1 MFLTKVLI
9 VISEEGIFEALFD
22 IFSIA
27 VLFFV
32 FGYLLG
38 DKKTGEHI
46 KDAFT
51 DLNGL
56 SEDEYHNVL
65 EKYNERQKAKKII
78 FKQKERENETEE
90 EFDERIEKRVKDLYD
105 DKISYKYIKE

>member
-1 MFLTKVLI
+1 MLLTQVLI
-9 VISEEGIFEALFD
+9 VVSEESMIE
-22 IFSIA
+22 
-27 VLFFV
+27 VLITVGGFAFMC
-32 FGYLLG
+32 FILG
-38 DKKTGEHI
+38 FIYGNKKTGEQI
-46 KDAFT
+46 RDAFT

-56 SEDEYHNVL
+56 SYNEYLNVL

-105 DKISYKYIKE
+105 DKISYKNFKE